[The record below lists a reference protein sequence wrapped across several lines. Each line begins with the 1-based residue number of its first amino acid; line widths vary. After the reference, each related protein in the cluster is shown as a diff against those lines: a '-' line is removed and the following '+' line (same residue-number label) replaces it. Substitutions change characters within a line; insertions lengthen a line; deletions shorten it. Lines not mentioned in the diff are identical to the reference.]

1 MKRAMQLPPGATLA
15 VSLEWDSSIVV
26 PVGRLGMRGRQ
37 VLFEF
42 DRQFLLEGME
52 LSPLHL
58 RRRPGV
64 IETVEPMFDNLPG
77 VFADSLPDGWGR
89 LLLDRAARRSGIQ
102 PQLLTPLDRLAHVG
116 RDGIGALVYR
126 PELAADGQQ
135 EPIDLD
141 RLADASRTV
150 LEGKSDDLLDR
161 LRAVG
166 GSPQG
171 ARPKALVQI
180 ETITGRL
187 TGAQHERGPGW
198 RHFIVKFSTLA
209 DFPDM
214 GPVELAY
221 ARMAA
226 AAGVRIPEVLL
237 LPSLHGHGYFASARF
252 DRDGDRR
259 LHVATAAGLLHADF
273 RMPSLDYVDL
283 AKLTVRLT
291 QDHREGE
298 QMFRLMAF
306 NVLAHNRDDHAKQF
320 SFLMDRTGVWTLA
333 PAYDLTFAHGVAGE
347 HTTSVAG
354 EGKTPTLAHMHK
366 VADAAGLA
374 RQVADRI
381 LEQTREAVRRW
392 PEIAAE
398 AGVTEDTSAEIG
410 SVIRAERS

>member
-1 MKRAMQLPPGATLA
+1 MKPGMQLPAGATLA
-15 VSLEWDSSIVV
+15 VSLEWDSATVV

-42 DRQFLLEGME
+42 DRQFLLDGVEIA
-52 LSPLHL
+52 PLHL

-64 IETVEPMFDNLPG
+64 IEIREPVFDNLPG

-89 LLLDRAARRSGIQ
+89 LLLDRAARQKGIQ
-102 PQLLTPLDRLAHVG
+102 PQTLTPLDRLAHVG

-126 PELAADGQQ
+126 PELGADGRQDA
-135 EPIDLD
+135 IDLD
-141 RLADASRTV
+141 RLADASRAV
-150 LEGKSDDLLDR
+150 LDGTSDDLLDR

-180 ETITGRL
+180 EADTGRV
-187 TGAQHERGPGW
+187 TDAQHEHGPGW
-198 RHFIVKFSTLA
+198 RHFIVKFASPM

-226 AAGVRIPEVLL
+226 AAGVRIPAVRL
-237 LPSLHGHGYFASARF
+237 LPSRHGHGFFASARF

-306 NVLAHNRDDHAKQF
+306 NVLAQNRDDHAKQF
-320 SFLMDRTGVWTLA
+320 SFLMDRTGAWTLA
-333 PAYDLTFAHGVAGE
+333 PAYDLTFAPGIAGE

-354 EGKTPTLAHMHK
+354 EGKAPTLAHMHK

-381 LEQTREAVRRW
+381 VEQTREAVRRW
-392 PEIAAE
+392 PETAAA
-398 AGVTEDTSAEIG
+398 AGVTEATAAEIG
-410 SVIRAERS
+410 RVVGAGAT